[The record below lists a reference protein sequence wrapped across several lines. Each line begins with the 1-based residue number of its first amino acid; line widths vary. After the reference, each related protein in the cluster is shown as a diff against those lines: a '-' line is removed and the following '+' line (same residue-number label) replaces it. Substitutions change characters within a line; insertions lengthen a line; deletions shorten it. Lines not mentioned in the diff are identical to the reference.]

1 MNEELDD
8 PLEPDAREARQ
19 AEKRLLESMED
30 DAQVAHFRDLLQ
42 DERVRDLMWRV
53 LAQCNIYLSTYQRNF
68 GDMALAEGKR
78 QVGLWLL
85 SEICGADPNAEM
97 LMRKKSIAIAYAEAE
112 AKRIARSRPKPR
124 S

>member
-1 MNEELDD
+1 MSQEYDELDPEGRD
-8 PLEPDAREARQ
+8 QERE
-19 AEKRLLESMED
+19 EKRLLEMLDE

-53 LAQCNIYLSTYQRNF
+53 LAHCHVYESSYDRNF
-68 GDMALAEGKR
+68 GDMARKEGER

-85 SEICGADPNAEM
+85 KEICVCDPRAEM
-97 LMRKKSIAIAYAEAE
+97 LMRQKAIAVTFAQAEKE
-112 AKRIARSRPKPR
+112 RIARSRPKPR